1 MVNEIQPA
9 QDVNKEINQNTTQ
22 EPHMHIL
29 LTVSEWQQLHN
40 QVYQMMTNW
49 ANQQKLNH
57 LA

>member
-22 EPHMHIL
+22 EPHMHIV

-40 QVYQMMTNW
+40 QVYQMMT
-49 ANQQKLNH
+49 
-57 LA
+57 